1 MENRVLLVSI
11 KGVIP
16 TSNGCALFLGCSEK
30 IFVIYMD
37 SSMGPIIE
45 NAIRETPEERPQSH
59 DLMQLM
65 LEGLDAE
72 VERVIINHVDQG
84 TFYARLIIS
93 MENEIRHKIVEIDA
107 RPSDCIV
114 LALLTKK
121 PLYVAE
127 SVLAAVDDMSEVLQK
142 ILEQQD

>member
-30 IFVIYMD
+30 VFVIYVD
-37 SSMGPIIE
+37 PSMGPIIE

-84 TFYARLIIS
+84 TFFARLIIS
-93 MENEIRHKIVEIDA
+93 MENEICHKIVEIDA

-127 SVLAAVDDMSEVLQK
+127 SVLTAVDDMSEVLHK

>member
-1 MENRVLLVSI
+1 
-11 KGVIP
+11 
-16 TSNGCALFLGCSEK
+16 
-30 IFVIYMD
+30 
-37 SSMGPIIE
+37 MGPIIE

-65 LEGLDAE
+65 LEGLGAE
-72 VERVIINHVDQG
+72 VERVVINHVDQG

-114 LALLTKK
+114 LALLGKK

-127 SVLAAVDDMSEVLQK
+127 SVVAAVDDMSEVLHK